1 MISTTGFLQRAISVA
16 RSADS
21 NFGCRTAAA
30 LTCALLLACAR
41 CAHDRT
47 PAQPASVAQN
57 SQWISL
63 FNGRDLAGWTPF
75 LGSDGDASKV
85 WFVRDETLVCAGSP
99 VGYIKSDGS
108 YTNFELEL
116 QWRFDPTLGAGNSG
130 VLLRVQQPDQV
141 WPTSIEAQLQ
151 SRSAGDIWNIG
162 QFPMHV
168 DASRTDGRHT
178 TKAHP
183 TNEKPLGEWN
193 TYLILLDHGRLELRV
208 NGELQNVATDCAVIA
223 GQIAL
228 QSEGSHIE
236 FRAIRIR
243 PLE

>member
-1 MISTTGFLQRAISVA
+1 MARRAELRVGLRVVA
-16 RSADS
+16 A
-21 NFGCRTAAA
+21 
-30 LTCALLLACAR
+30 LACAVVLA
-41 CAHDRT
+41 CAACTHDRAPT
-47 PAQPASVAQN
+47 QAASATAQPK
-57 SQWISL
+57 WISL
-63 FNGRDLAGWTPF
+63 LNGRDLTGWTPF
-75 LGSDGDASKV
+75 LGSTGDASKV
-85 WFVRDETLVCAGSP
+85 WFVRDGVLVCTGSP
-99 VGYIKSDGS
+99 AGYLKSDGD

-130 VLLRVQQPDQV
+130 VLLRVQPPDQV

-162 QFPMHV
+162 KFSMHA
-168 DASRTDGRHT
+168 DASRTEGRHT

-223 GQIAL
+223 GNIAL